1 MAPTVTQPTEVLFNW
16 SGGKDSAMALA
27 RMLTD
32 DRYRVVELLTTVT
45 GAYDRVSMHGVR
57 RELLRT
63 QAASIGLPLRELT
76 IPSPCSNEQ
85 YEAAM
90 SELLACYIE
99 RGITTMAFG
108 DIYLEGIRQYRE
120 GKLSPLGLT
129 AVFPLWGEDTTDLAR
144 QFVAD
149 GFRAVITCVDTQQLD
164 ASFTGRELDASFFA
178 DLPQST
184 DPCGENGEF
193 HSFVYGGPM
202 FVRPVGLTRGEVVLR
217 DERFS
222 FIDLLPAG

>member
-1 MAPTVTQPTEVLFNW
+1 
-16 SGGKDSAMALA
+16 MALA

-164 ASFTGRELDASFFA
+164 AGFAGRPFDTAFLA
-178 DLPQST
+178 DLPAGV

-193 HSFVYGGPM
+193 HTCVSAGPM
-202 FVRPVGLTRGEVVLR
+202 FDAPLALQQGATVLR
-217 DERFS
+217 DGRFAYT
-222 FIDLLPAG
+222 DVLPASG

>member
-1 MAPTVTQPTEVLFNW
+1 MPAPGPGPTDVLFNW

-27 RMLTD
+27 RMLAD
-32 DRYRVVELLTTVT
+32 EGYRVVELLTTVT
-45 GAYDRVSMHGVR
+45 EAYDRVSMHGVR

-63 QAASIGLPLRELT
+63 QAVSIGLPLRELV

-85 YEAAM
+85 YEALM
-90 SELLACYIE
+90 RELLTGYIG

-108 DIYLEGIRQYRE
+108 DLYLEGIREYRE
-120 GKLSPLGLT
+120 SKLSPLGVT
-129 AVFPLWGEDTTDLAR
+129 ALFPLWGEDTIELAR
-144 QFVAD
+144 RFVGD
-149 GFRAVITCVDTQQLD
+149 GFRAVVTCVDTQQLG
-164 ASFTGRELDASFFA
+164 ASFTGRELDEAFFA
-178 DLPQST
+178 DLPAGV

-193 HSFVYGGPM
+193 HSFVYDGPI
-202 FVRPVGLTRGEVVLR
+202 FTGPVGFTRGEVVLR

>member
-27 RMLTD
+27 RMLAD

-45 GAYDRVSMHGVR
+45 EAYDRVSMHGVR

-63 QAASIGLPLRELT
+63 QAASIGLPLRELV

-90 SELLACYIE
+90 SELLAGYIE
-99 RGITTMAFG
+99 RGVTTMAFG
-108 DIYLEGIRQYRE
+108 DIHLEGIRQYRE
-120 GKLSPLGLT
+120 SKLSPLGLT
-129 AVFPLWGEDTTDLAR
+129 AVFPLWGDNTTELAR

-164 ASFTGRELDASFFA
+164 ASFTGRELDEALFA
-178 DLPQST
+178 DLPVGI

-193 HSFVYGGPM
+193 HSFVYDGPM
-202 FVRPVGLTRGEVVLR
+202 FAKPVLFTRGETVLR
-217 DERFS
+217 EERFS